1 LEHRHSYVRRNA
13 VLCIFAIYKHA
24 EHLIPD
30 APDLIFNFLS
40 AEADAACKRNAFIM
54 LVNCMPERAVEYVGG
69 MLDDVEALPEV
80 LQFIVVELVR
90 KLVRQQPAMRGKY
103 IRVIFGLL
111 RASSPAVRFEAAAAL
126 LQLSSAP
133 SAVRAA
139 ATAFIDV
146 LCTESDNNVKLIV
159 LDRLDVIKQRHPKV
173 MQDLLLDVLRALAS
187 PSIDIRRK
195 TLLLALDLI
204 TLKNIDE
211 VVQVLKKEIARTQSK
226 ELEKQGEY
234 RQMLVH
240 AIHTCAV
247 KFPDVAATVVHLLL
261 EFLGDDGSS
270 QSAADVIQFVREVIE
285 TYPDLRASIVS
296 KLVDQLD
303 LITSSRVLRATLWII
318 GEYSVTGAEVRTA
331 FDAVHKSV
339 GAPPFVEE
347 LAPSADGAA
356 PAAEQQ
362 AEPVLGA
369 TQPAKKE
376 HTGPRLNADGTYA
389 SQSALVPNSAPADG
403 AASGGAGGAA
413 AAASMPSLRKL
424 LVAGDFFLGT
434 AVATALGKLTLKL
447 CGDGGGHGVLA
458 DSSLS
463 ALERNVAHARTLAV
477 LVGVL
482 RLGKSAQL
490 PQPIDADAAARVYQ
504 CVRLLTEDD
513 ALLRDIFLHQSRVA
527 FTTML
532 RDMADH
538 NKRQSAL
545 VDGHVQ
551 DKKSQAAAA
560 AAAEVVPADAC
571 INVRQLRP
579 RGRADD
585 VDDEDAADLLRATG
599 ANEDLARQH
608 ESKLNR
614 VVQLTGF
621 SDPIFAEAYVTV
633 HQYDI
638 VLEVTMVNQTG
649 DTLQNVMLE
658 LATLGDLK
666 LVERP
671 QYLTIAPGAKHSLK
685 ASIKV
690 SSTETGIIF
699 GSIVYDIAG
708 VAAEADRNCVILS
721 DIHISIMDYIQPASC
736 SDARFRAMWAEFEWE
751 NKVAVNTNFADCDA
765 FLEHVVNTTNMTCL
779 TPASGL
785 AGDCGFIAAN
795 LYAQSIF
802 HEDCLLN
809 ISIEKNAGDGRIS
822 GFIRIRS
829 KTQGIALS
837 LGEKVTHNM
846 NPK

>member
-1 LEHRHSYVRRNA
+1 LSRR
-13 VLCIFAIYKHA
+13 
-24 EHLIPD
+24 PRR
-30 APDLIFNFLS
+30 P
-40 AEADAACKRNAFIM
+40 
-54 LVNCMPERAVEYVGG
+54 
-69 MLDDVEALPEV
+69 
-80 LQFIVVELVR
+80 
-90 KLVRQQPAMRGKY
+90 
-103 IRVIFGLL
+103 
-111 RASSPAVRFEAAAAL
+111 AAADGTTPTGDAD
-126 LQLSSAP
+126 P
-133 SAVRAA
+133 AA
-139 ATAFIDV
+139 A
-146 LCTESDNNVKLIV
+146 
-159 LDRLDVIKQRHPKV
+159 
-173 MQDLLLDVLRALAS
+173 
-187 PSIDIRRK
+187 
-195 TLLLALDLI
+195 
-204 TLKNIDE
+204 
-211 VVQVLKKEIARTQSK
+211 
-226 ELEKQGEY
+226 
-234 RQMLVH
+234 
-240 AIHTCAV
+240 
-247 KFPDVAATVVHLLL
+247 
-261 EFLGDDGSS
+261 
-270 QSAADVIQFVREVIE
+270 
-285 TYPDLRASIVS
+285 
-296 KLVDQLD
+296 
-303 LITSSRVLRATLWII
+303 
-318 GEYSVTGAEVRTA
+318 
-331 FDAVHKSV
+331 
-339 GAPPFVEE
+339 
-347 LAPSADGAA
+347 
-356 PAAEQQ
+356 
-362 AEPVLGA
+362 PVLGV

-389 SQSALVPNSAPADG
+389 SQSALVPNSAPTDG
-403 AASGGAGGAA
+403 ANGSAA
-413 AAASMPSLRKL
+413 ATAIAAQPSLRKL
-424 LVAGDFFLGT
+424 LCAGDFFLGT
-434 AVATALGKLTLKL
+434 AVATTLGKLTLKL

-458 DSSLS
+458 DSPLA

-477 LVGVL
+477 LVGML
-482 RLGKSAQL
+482 RLGKAPHL
-490 PQPIDADAAARVYQ
+490 PQAIDGDAAARVYQ
-504 CVRLLTEDD
+504 CIRLLTEDD
-513 ALLRDIFLHQSRVA
+513 ALLRDIFLHQSRQA

-551 DKKSQAAAA
+551 DKKAAAAAA

-638 VLEVTMVNQTG
+638 VLEVSMVNQTG

-736 SDARFRAMWAEFEWE
+736 SDARFRSMWAEFEWE

-765 FLEHVVNTTNMTCL
+765 FLEHVVKTTNMTCL
-779 TPASGL
+779 TPTSSL

-795 LYAQSIF
+795 LYAKSIF
-802 HEDCLLN
+802 GEDCLMN
-809 ISIEKNAGDGRIS
+809 VSIEKTPENRIG

-846 NPK
+846 STTV